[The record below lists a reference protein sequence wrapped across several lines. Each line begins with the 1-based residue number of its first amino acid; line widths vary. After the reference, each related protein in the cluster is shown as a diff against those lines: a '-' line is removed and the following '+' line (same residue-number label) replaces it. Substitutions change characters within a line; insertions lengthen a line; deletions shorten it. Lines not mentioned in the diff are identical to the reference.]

1 MNVKV
6 FVKSV
11 FCSIALLCVLKQLSA
26 QESIFCNE
34 VDSILKGSND
44 YFPFGVA
51 SGDPQYHSVILWT
64 CVYPRIESD
73 VLVEWEMS
81 TDTLFRSTL
90 IQGTVYAKRAQGY
103 TVKVAPDSLQPG
115 HTYYYR
121 FRYNGQYSVTG
132 RTITISQSPQK
143 LSFGIVSCSSISWGY
158 YNAYGALAREPDL
171 QAVIHLGDYIYEYGA
186 EKYFNPS
193 LNRRPLPKHE
203 IISEQDYRSRYAQ
216 YRLDP
221 DLQELHRLQP
231 FITVWD
237 DHEIANDAYKD
248 GAQNHQAETEGLW
261 EQRKS
266 TARRVYFEWLPIRE
280 HEQYDIRRNFSFGG
294 LASLFMLDGRLE
306 GRTKQLP
313 ALTDSSLNDTSRTM
327 LGKQQADWL
336 IESVV
341 NTDAKWKLIGNQV
354 IFSEYKIPPK
364 LGSYSK
370 STDMWN
376 GYPVERSRILSAFQ
390 SDSVDDVIILT
401 GDVHCSFSFDLRY
414 NREDAKTS
422 FGSEWVT
429 TSVSSPNLNE
439 YTKTWKVRIA
449 ERLFRKKSL
458 NPNFQY
464 CNLRDHG
471 FLRIDLTQ
479 QSAIATWKY
488 VNIVKPNQYK
498 TKTGKV
504 ITKRSE

>member
-1 MNVKV
+1 MASKCILVLGVIV
-6 FVKSV
+6 F
-11 FCSIALLCVLKQLSA
+11 L
-26 QESIFCNE
+26 
-34 VDSILKGSND
+34 LKGAIAQDSLYCKEID
-44 YFPFGVA
+44 STLSVSKSYFPFGVA
-51 SGDPQYHSVILWT
+51 SGDPQYHSVVLWT
-64 CVYPRIESD
+64 CVYPRIEGD
-73 VLVEWEMS
+73 VNVDWELS
-81 TDTLFRSTL
+81 TDTLFRNIL
-90 IQGTVYAKRAQGY
+90 LQGTVQAKRDQGY
-103 TVKVAPDSLQPG
+103 TIKVVPNALQPG
-115 HTYYYR
+115 LKYFYR
-121 FRYNGQYSVTG
+121 FRYKSQYSAIG
-132 RTITISQSPQK
+132 RTRTAPQSPEK

-158 YNAYGALAREPDL
+158 YNAYAALARERDL

-186 EKYFNPS
+186 EKYFNPK

-203 IISEQDYRSRYAQ
+203 IVSLQDYRSRYAH

-221 DLQELHRLQP
+221 DLQEVHRLHP

-341 NTDAKWKLIGNQV
+341 HAEAKWKLIGNQV

-390 SDSVDDVIILT
+390 SDSVDGVIILT
-401 GDVHCSFSFDLRY
+401 GDVHCSFSFD
-414 NREDAKTS
+414 T
-422 FGSEWVT
+422 
-429 TSVSSPNLNE
+429 
-439 YTKTWKVRIA
+439 I
-449 ERLFRKKSL
+449 
-458 NPNFQY
+458 
-464 CNLRDHG
+464 
-471 FLRIDLTQ
+471 
-479 QSAIATWKY
+479 
-488 VNIVKPNQYK
+488 
-498 TKTGKV
+498 GKMQRHHLAQNGLPQV
-504 ITKRSE
+504 

>member
-1 MNVKV
+1 MASKCILVLGVIV
-6 FVKSV
+6 F
-11 FCSIALLCVLKQLSA
+11 L
-26 QESIFCNE
+26 
-34 VDSILKGSND
+34 LKGAIAQDSLYCKEID
-44 YFPFGVA
+44 STLSVSKSYFPFGVA
-51 SGDPQYHSVILWT
+51 SGDPQYHSVVLWT
-64 CVYPRIESD
+64 RVYPRIEGD
-73 VLVEWEMS
+73 VNVDWELS
-81 TDTLFRSTL
+81 TDTLFRNIL
-90 IQGTVYAKRAQGY
+90 LQGTVQAKRDQGY
-103 TVKVAPDSLQPG
+103 TIKVVPNALQPG
-115 HTYYYR
+115 LKYFYR
-121 FRYNGQYSVTG
+121 FRYKSQYSAIG
-132 RTITISQSPQK
+132 RTRTAPQSPEK

-158 YNAYGALAREPDL
+158 YNAYAALARERDL

-186 EKYFNPS
+186 EKYFNPK

-203 IISEQDYRSRYAQ
+203 IVSLQDYRSRYAH

-221 DLQELHRLQP
+221 DLQEVHRLHP

-341 NTDAKWKLIGNQV
+341 HAEAKWKLIGNQV

-390 SDSVDDVIILT
+390 SDSVDGVIILT